1 MTENNYITEAE
12 ALSDNL
18 ETYIFPYDIE
28 QLYFIELWEE
38 LKSKGFVWRD
48 RKGNN
53 FKAKTLSKDKRRLKN
68 VISYAKRNNRP
79 LEQIEVLEGL
89 L

>member
-1 MTENNYITEAE
+1 MSENDYITEAE

-28 QLYFIELWEE
+28 LYFIELWEE

-48 RKGNN
+48 RRGNN
-53 FKAKTLSKDKRRLKN
+53 FTAKTLSKDNRRLKN

-79 LEQIEVLEGL
+79 LEQIKVLESL

>member
-1 MTENNYITEAE
+1 MTDEYCTEAE

-28 QLYFIELWEE
+28 LYFIELWEE
-38 LKSKGFVWRD
+38 LKLKGFVWRD
-48 RKGNN
+48 RQGNN
-53 FKAKTLSKDKRRLKN
+53 FKAKTLSKDKRRLRN

-79 LEQIEVLEGL
+79 LEQIRVLESL

>member
-1 MTENNYITEAE
+1 MSDNDYITEAE

-18 ETYIFPYDIE
+18 EIYIFPYDIE
-28 QLYFIELWEE
+28 LYFIELWEE
-38 LKSKGFVWRD
+38 LKSKGFVWQD

-53 FKAKTLSKDKRRLKN
+53 LKAKTLAKDKRRLKN

-79 LEQIEVLEGL
+79 LEQIRVLESL

>member
-1 MTENNYITEAE
+1 MSENDYITEAE

-18 ETYIFPYDIE
+18 ETYILPYDIS
-28 QLYFIELWEE
+28 LYFIELWEE

-48 RKGNN
+48 RQGNN

-68 VISYAKRNNRP
+68 VISYDKRNNRP
-79 LEQIEVLEGL
+79 IEQIRVLESL